1 MIDSVYLLQIKIL
14 RILQHPNM
22 DDPNWIK
29 WKEKKRIRQ
38 ILKKEIIELNIEII
52 ERNRTEEILQY
63 ENGKQENSKL
73 EVEKKKE
80 RLIKGI
86 WVLRKSNEW
95 IVWIEI

>member
-1 MIDSVYLLQIKIL
+1 M
-14 RILQHPNM
+14 
-22 DDPNWIK
+22 K

-86 WVLRKSNEW
+86 
-95 IVWIEI
+95 